1 MHILDRRQHEICR
14 HPTSK
19 SGQLSASFFFAAL
32 TFLITWSTGTAV
44 VLSTH
49 AELVN
54 GAHRIQHPIPLP
66 FPIAILFVVIGGW
79 APGLA
84 TLVMSAFESGRPGIR
99 ELLRQFRCGEF
110 IPCGTRLLF

>member
-1 MHILDRRQHEICR
+1 MPAPDVKKRAIIRI
-14 HPTSK
+14 
-19 SGQLSASFFFAAL
+19 FFFAAL
-32 TFLITWSTGTAV
+32 TFLITWSRGTAV

-54 GAHRIQHPIPLP
+54 GAHRIQHPISLP

-79 APGLA
+79 APGLG

-99 ELLRQFRCGEF
+99 ELLRQFRRGEF